1 LSDITEISRLLSS
14 RAQSVAEYL
23 LPRGRKEGQE
33 WRVGSVDGE
42 PGQSLGVHLTGQ
54 KAGVWAEF
62 NSGEAGD
69 LLDLWQQARRVS
81 LSQALTEARE
91 WLGVKRQEPYR
102 EPKREYQRPPK
113 PVCAAPQN
121 LVRDY
126 LQEERNIPAEI
137 VQRYKIGEAGEDIIF
152 PFLLPDGVLAMAKSR
167 KAIDGAKPKPTAADC
182 EPVLFGWQAIPEG
195 AREIVITE
203 GEIDALSW
211 AAYGLPA
218 LSVPYGGG
226 GGAKQRWIESEF
238 ERMDR
243 FEKIYISTDMDKEGE
258 VAADEIAN
266 RLGRHRCLRVNLP
279 HKDANE
285 CLVKGIS
292 QAEMRGFLAN
302 AAHLD
307 PEGLRKASDFA
318 DAVAALFWP
327 AHDTPIGY
335 STPYKKLG
343 DKLLFRPGELTLWTG
358 ASGGG
363 KSQILSD
370 CMVDWVSQGSRV
382 CLSSLEMKPEQSLKR
397 MCKQT
402 VGVDRPTDRAI
413 RAALSWLDNGLLL
426 YERVGKAG
434 IKGLLE
440 IFSFARAKYGC
451 DQFVVDS
458 LMRLGIDQED
468 YSGQE
473 RALFELVDWVL
484 ANSVH
489 LHLVAHSRKGDKDR
503 GVPETEDVKGAMEI
517 GANAFNI
524 IAVWRN
530 RKLEDQ
536 IKAAQSEDERRKMEE
551 KPGVILN
558 VAKQRNGD
566 FEGKVGLWFN
576 QENYQYQSS
585 YDRSEW
591 NRRYLARGEMAT

>member
-1 LSDITEISRLLSS
+1 
-14 RAQSVAEYL
+14 VAEYL

-42 PGQSLGVHLTGQ
+42 PGQSLGIHLSGG

-69 LLDLWQQARRVS
+69 LLDLWQQVRRVS
-81 LSQALTEARE
+81 LSEALSEARE
-91 WLGVKRQEPYR
+91 WLGIKRQEPYR
-102 EPKREYQRPPK
+102 QPKPEYTRPPK
-113 PVCAAPQN
+113 PTCSAPQN
-121 LVRDY
+121 RVRDY
-126 LQEERNIPAEI
+126 LEQERNIPSEVIA
-137 VQRYKIGEAGEDIIF
+137 RFKIGEAKNDIIF
-152 PFLLPDGVLAMAKSR
+152 PFLLPDGTLAMAKSR
-167 KAIDGAKPKPTAADC
+167 AAEDGAKPKPTAANC
-182 EPVLFGWQAIPEG
+182 EPVLFGWQAMPET
-195 AREIVITE
+195 AREVVITE

-211 AAYGLPA
+211 SAYGVPA

-226 GGAKQRWIESEF
+226 AGNKQRWIESEF

-243 FEKIYISTDMDKEGE
+243 FEKIYISTDMDKEGD
-258 VAADEIAN
+258 AAAEEIAN
-266 RLGRHRCLRVNLP
+266 RLGRHRCLRVQLP

-285 CLVKGIS
+285 CLVRGIPP
-292 QAEMRGFLAN
+292 AEMRKLLAD

-307 PEGLRKASDFA
+307 PEGLRKATDFT
-318 DAVAALFWP
+318 DAVTALFWP
-327 AHDTPIGY
+327 SQDTPIGY
-335 STPYKKLG
+335 RTPYRKLG
-343 DKLLFRPGELTLWTG
+343 EKLLFRPGELTLWTG

-370 CMVDWVSQGSRV
+370 CIVDWVSQGSRI
-382 CLSSLEMKPEQSLKR
+382 CLSSLEMRPEQSLKR

-402 VGVDRPTDRAI
+402 VGVDRPTEPAI
-413 RAALSWLDNGLLL
+413 KRALSWLDNGLLL
-426 YERVGKAG
+426 YEKVGKAG
-434 IKGLLE
+434 VKGLLE

-468 YSGQE
+468 YSAQE

-484 ANSVH
+484 ANGVH

-536 IKAAQSEDERRKMEE
+536 IKAAQTDEERAKLAE

-558 VAKQRNGD
+558 IAKQRNGD
-566 FEGKVGLWFN
+566 FEGKIALWFN

-591 NRRYLARGEMAT
+591 NRRYLPRGEAA

>member
-591 NRRYLARGEMAT
+591 NRRYLAR

>member
-1 LSDITEISRLLSS
+1 MSDITEISRLLSS

-42 PGQSLGVHLTGQ
+42 PGQSLGVHLAGS

-81 LSQALTEARE
+81 LSQALSEARE
-91 WLGVKRQEPYR
+91 WLGIKRQEPYR
-102 EPKREYQRPPK
+102 EPKKEYARPPK
-113 PVCAAPQN
+113 PSCSAPAN
-121 LVRDY
+121 RVKDY

-137 VQRYKIGEAGEDIIF
+137 LARYKIGEAGDEIIF
-152 PFLLPDGVLAMAKSR
+152 PFLLPDGALAMAKAR
-167 KAIDGAKPKPTAADC
+167 KAIDGAAPRPTAANC
-182 EPVLFGWQAIPEG
+182 EPVLFGWQAMPEG
-195 AREIVITE
+195 AREVVITE

-211 AAYGLPA
+211 AAYGMPA

-243 FEKIYISTDMDKEGE
+243 FEKIYISTDMDKEGQS
-258 VAADEIAN
+258 AADEIAN

-285 CLVKGIS
+285 CLVGGIS
-292 QAEMRGFLAN
+292 PAEMRGFLAG

-307 PEGLRKASDFA
+307 PEGLRKATDFA
-318 DAVAALFWP
+318 DAVTALFWP
-327 AHDTPIGY
+327 THGTPVGY
-335 STPYKKLG
+335 STPYGKLG

-370 CMVDWVSQGSRV
+370 CMVEWIGQGSRV

-402 VGVDRPTDRAI
+402 VGVDRPTQRAI
-413 RAALSWLDNGLLL
+413 TDALSWLDNGLLL
-426 YERVGKAG
+426 YERVGKTG

-451 DQFVVDS
+451 DQFVIDS

-468 YSGQE
+468 YSAQE

-536 IKAAQSEDERRKMEE
+536 VKAAQTDEERNKLME

-591 NRRYLARGEMAT
+591 NRRYLPRREIAA